1 MTKDEG
7 RTTVDDRRLAGGD
20 LSSSVVRLSSQGN
33 APSSAAA
40 DRQAFFILKKLSA
53 AVRKF
58 DMIRE
63 GDRIAVAVSGGK
75 DSLGLLRLLQ
85 VYRRS
90 AGVRFELAAMHV
102 LGDATGVI
110 ALHPPLGAWLA
121 EQEVPQRIV
130 LPALAADDEPP
141 LTCQRCTWLRR
152 KALFQAA
159 DALGCNVV
167 AFAHHADDAAQTT
180 LLNLLYGGAV
190 RTLAPCAD
198 YFEGRFR
205 LIRPLIYVPETDLTR
220 FARASGFPPAPPA
233 CPRSD
238 NSRRRR
244 VAEMLK
250 LLGRDYLTQA
260 RTNLIRAGLRDG
272 RTVDEGRM
280 TKDEGS

>member
-1 MTKDEG
+1 M
-7 RTTVDDRRLAGGD
+7 DDRRLSHD
-20 LSSSVVRLSSQGN
+20 
-33 APSSAAA
+33 APSSAVNDLSVA
-40 DRQAFFILKKLSA
+40 DRQAFFILKKLGA
-53 AVRKF
+53 AVREF

-63 GDRIAVAVSGGK
+63 DDRIAVAVSGGK

-85 VYRRS
+85 AYRRS
-90 AGVRFELAAMHV
+90 AGMRFELAVVHV

-110 ALHPPLGAWLA
+110 ALHPPLGEWLA
-121 EQEVPQRIV
+121 DEKVPCRVV
-130 LPALAADDEPP
+130 LPDLAADDELP

-152 KALFQAA
+152 KAIFQAA

-180 LLNLLYGGAV
+180 LLNLLYGADV
-190 RTLAPCAD
+190 RTLAPSAD

-220 FARASGFPPAPPA
+220 FARASRFPPAPPA

-238 NSRRRR
+238 KSRRRR

-260 RTNLIRAGLRDG
+260 RPNLIRAGLRAG
-272 RTVDEGRM
+272 R
-280 TKDEGS
+280 

>member
-1 MTKDEG
+1 MTNDEG
-7 RTTVDDRRLAGGD
+7 QAALDDGRLAGAD
-20 LSSSVVRLSSQGN
+20 LSSSVVGLSSQGN
-33 APSSAAA
+33 APPSAAA
-40 DRQAFFILKKLSA
+40 DRQAYFILKKLGA
-53 AVRKF
+53 AVREF

-63 GDRIAVAVSGGK
+63 DDRIAVAVSGGK

-85 VYRRS
+85 AYLRS

-121 EQEVPQRIV
+121 EQDVPQRIV
-130 LPALAADDEPP
+130 LPALAADDVPP

-159 DALGCNVV
+159 DDLGCNVV

-180 LLNLLYGGAV
+180 LLNLLYGGDV

-198 YFEGRFR
+198 YFDGRFR
-205 LIRPLIYVPETDLTR
+205 LIRPLLYVPESELAR
-220 FARASGFPPAPPA
+220 FARASGFPAPPPA
-233 CPRSD
+233 CPRSG
-238 NSRRRR
+238 SSQRRR

-260 RTNLIRAGLRDG
+260 RPNLIRAGLRG
-272 RTVDEGRM
+272 RTTNDE
-280 TKDEGS
+280 